1 MIRCNLSTILGSK
14 RMKISEL
21 ADASELNRS
30 TITALYND
38 TAKRIELEAISKIC
52 LTLDCKLDELFTLVH
67 SE

>member
-30 TITALYND
+30 TNTALYND

-52 LTLDCKLDELFTLVH
+52 LTLDGKLDELFTLVH